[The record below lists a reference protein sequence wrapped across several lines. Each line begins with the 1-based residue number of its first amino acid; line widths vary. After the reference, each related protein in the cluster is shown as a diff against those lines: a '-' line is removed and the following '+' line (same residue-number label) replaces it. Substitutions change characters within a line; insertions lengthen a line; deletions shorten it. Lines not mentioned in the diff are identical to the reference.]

1 MFSSMFSIFNP
12 GRELQRLCQRSFHL
26 SSCNATLKHPNHKMV
41 RDVKVRKTVQKYAFE
56 RINLNM
62 LRKNKL
68 IPQEIQEM
76 AHDELKTHPYDASIS
91 RVHKRCTITSRPRGL
106 VTRWRVSRFIFRHEA
121 DYNKLSGVIRAKW

>member
-12 GRELQRLCQRSFHL
+12 GRELQRLC
-26 SSCNATLKHPNHKMV
+26 
-41 RDVKVRKTVQKYAFE
+41 
-56 RINLNM
+56 
-62 LRKNKL
+62 
-68 IPQEIQEM
+68 QEM